1 MKLSCKSKKNL
12 PNFVKKFTFPME
24 NQASVAGSRR
34 PFTFDRV
41 VRIIISIVFT
51 LAALWL
57 INRLSSVLLPF
68 LVAWLIAY
76 ILEPFV
82 QRNRLFFHT
91 KGRLVAI
98 IVTLVEV
105 VLLIT
110 VLCIAFLP
118 SVIDE
123 MHQVAALIR
132 EYAVANS
139 KIKVIPPGVHEF
151 LLKHLD
157 FDHISDVL
165 TRQNIE
171 SMLDFIGSFLSGGV
185 NFLMSIFDVFLV
197 ILYVLFIMLDYE
209 KLLAGFR
216 KMVPPRYRVIVFSL
230 FDNVKDSMNHYFR
243 GQALIAFLV
252 GILFSIGFLIIG
264 LPLAVILGMFIGL
277 LNMVPYLQLI
287 SLPIT
292 SLLCLVYSVQDNI
305 DFWPLWWEVMAVYC
319 VVQVIQDM
327 FLTPKIMGNAM
338 GMNPAIILFS
348 LSVWGSLL
356 GIIGM
361 IIALPLTT
369 LLISYYNH
377 LIINRNDG
385 ETMQERLND
394 AKALRDI
401 VERD

>member
-1 MKLSCKSKKNL
+1 
-12 PNFVKKFTFPME
+12 ME
-24 NQASVAGSRR
+24 KQVSDTVSRR

-41 VRIIISIVFT
+41 VRIIISTIAI
-51 LAALWL
+51 LGALWL
-57 INRLSSVLLPF
+57 IDRLSSVLLPF

-76 ILEPFV
+76 LLEPFV
-82 QRNRLFFHT
+82 QRNRHFLKT
-91 KGRLVAI
+91 EGRLVA
-98 IVTLVEV
+98 VVLTLVEV
-105 VLLIT
+105 LLLII

-118 SVIDE
+118 AIFDE

-132 EYAVANS
+132 EYAVAND
-139 KIKVIPPGVHEF
+139 KIKLVPPAVHEF

-157 FDHISDVL
+157 FKQISDIL

-171 SMLDFIGSFLSGGV
+171 SLVDFLGSFLTGGV
-185 NFLMSIFDVFLV
+185 NFLMSLFDVFLV
-197 ILYVLFIMLDYE
+197 ILYVMFIMLDYE

-216 KMVPPRYRVIVFSL
+216 KMVPPRYRDIVFAL

-264 LPLAVILGMFIGL
+264 LPLAVILGMFIGA

-292 SLLCLVYSVQDNI
+292 SILCLVYSVQDSI
-305 DFWPLWWEVMAVYC
+305 DFWPLWWEAMAVYC

-327 FLTPKIMGNAM
+327 FLTPKIMGKAM

-385 ETMQERLND
+385 ESMRERLSE
-394 AKALRDI
+394 ARALRDI
-401 VERD
+401 VEDD

>member
-1 MKLSCKSKKNL
+1 
-12 PNFVKKFTFPME
+12 ME
-24 NQASVAGSRR
+24 KQVPDAPTRR

-41 VRIIISIVFT
+41 VRIIISVIFILGV
-51 LAALWL
+51 LWL
-57 INRLSSVLLPF
+57 VNRLSSVLLPF

-76 ILEPFV
+76 LLEPFV
-82 QRNRLFFHT
+82 QRNRRFLRT
-91 KGRLVAI
+91 KGRFAAI
-98 IVTLVEV
+98 VVTLIEV

-118 SVIDE
+118 AVFDE
-123 MHQVAALIR
+123 MHQVAGLIR
-132 EYAVANS
+132 EYAVANN
-139 KIKVIPPGVHEF
+139 KIRLVPPVVHEF

-157 FDHISDVL
+157 FNHISDVL

-171 SMLDFIGSFLSGGV
+171 SMIDFLGSFLSGGY
-185 NFLMSIFDVFLV
+185 NFLMSLFDVFLV
-197 ILYVLFIMLDYE
+197 ILYVIFIMLDYE

-216 KMVPPRYRVIVFSL
+216 KMVPPRYKMIVFSL
-230 FDNVKDSMNHYFR
+230 FDNVKESMNHYFR

-252 GILFSIGFLIIG
+252 GVLFSIGFLIIG

-292 SLLCLVYSVQDNI
+292 SILCLVYSVQDSI
-305 DFWPLWWEVMAVYC
+305 DFWPLWWEAMAVYC

-327 FLTPKIMGNAM
+327 FLTPKIMGKAM
-338 GMNPAIILFS
+338 GLNPAIILFS

-356 GIIGM
+356 GFIGL

-385 ETMQERLND
+385 ETLRERMSE
-394 AKALRDI
+394 ARALRDI
-401 VERD
+401 VEDD

>member
-1 MKLSCKSKKNL
+1 
-12 PNFVKKFTFPME
+12 ME
-24 NQASVAGSRR
+24 NQAPASPARR

-41 VRIIISIVFT
+41 VRIIISVVFT
-51 LAALWL
+51 LGVLWL

-82 QRNRLFFHT
+82 QRNRHFLRSD
-91 KGRLVAI
+91 GRLMAVI
-98 IVTLVEV
+98 ITLVEV

-110 VLCIAFLP
+110 VLCITFLP
-118 SVIDE
+118 AVFEE
-123 MHQVAALIR
+123 MHQVAGLIR
-132 EYAVANS
+132 EYAVAS
-139 KIKVIPPGVHEF
+139 DKIKLVPPSVHEF
-151 LLKHLD
+151 LLRHLD
-157 FDHISDVL
+157 FKEMSDIL

-171 SMLDFIGSFLSGGV
+171 SLLDFLGSFLTGGV
-185 NFLMSIFDVFLV
+185 NFLMSLFDVFLV
-197 ILYVLFIMLDYE
+197 LLYVIFIMLDYE

-216 KMVPPRYRVIVFSL
+216 KMVPPRYKTMVFSL
-230 FDNVKDSMNHYFR
+230 FDNVKESMNHYFR

-252 GILFSIGFLIIG
+252 GVLFSIGFLIIG
-264 LPLAVILGMFIGL
+264 LPLAVLLGMFIGL
-277 LNMVPYLQLI
+277 LNLVPYLQLI

-305 DFWPLWWEVMAVYC
+305 DFWPLWWEAMAVYC
-319 VVQVIQDM
+319 VVQVVQDM
-327 FLTPKIMGNAM
+327 FLTPKIMGKAM
-338 GMNPAIILFS
+338 GLNPAIILFS

-356 GIIGM
+356 GFIGL

-369 LLISYYNH
+369 LLIAYYNH

-385 ETMQERLND
+385 ETLRERMSE

-401 VERD
+401 VEED